1 LVVVTSSDDLKHGR
15 SSDKDSGNMDYIF
28 NWRTFREPETTR
40 RGWQGRIPNVA
51 SNIPFPGKP

>member
-1 LVVVTSSDDLKHGR
+1 VTSSDDLKHGR